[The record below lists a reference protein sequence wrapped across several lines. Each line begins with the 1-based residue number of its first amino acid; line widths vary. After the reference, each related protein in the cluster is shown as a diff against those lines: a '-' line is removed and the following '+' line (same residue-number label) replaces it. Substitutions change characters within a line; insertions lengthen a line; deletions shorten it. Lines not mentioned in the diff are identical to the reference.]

1 MSRRKSRKVDTDVD
15 MNMTPMI
22 DVVFNLII
30 FFMIVTD
37 MTQQELEA
45 IVLPLAH
52 AAVEDKPDPKERRI
66 IVNVTKDGKV
76 VIKRKEYF
84 IEPGKLPSLQQYLRE
99 AAKQSPKDE
108 QGLPE
113 KPILI
118 RADQE
123 TEFWHVQEIMEICGQ
138 QGIQIWKVN
147 IACSQP
153 AE

>member
-1 MSRRKSRKVDTDVD
+1 MARKSRSTASDVD

-45 IVLPLAH
+45 IVLPLAY
-52 AAVEDKPDPKERRI
+52 AAVEDKPDPNERRI
-66 IVNVTKDGKV
+66 IVNVDKNGSIK
-76 VIKRKEYF
+76 IKRKEYF
-84 IEPGKLPSLQQYLRE
+84 IEPDKLPQLAQYLRI
-99 AAKQSPKDE
+99 AADQSPKDE
-108 QGLPE
+108 MGLPE

-123 TEFWHVQEIMEICGQ
+123 TEFWHVQEIMEVCGQ

-147 IACSQP
+147 LACSQP